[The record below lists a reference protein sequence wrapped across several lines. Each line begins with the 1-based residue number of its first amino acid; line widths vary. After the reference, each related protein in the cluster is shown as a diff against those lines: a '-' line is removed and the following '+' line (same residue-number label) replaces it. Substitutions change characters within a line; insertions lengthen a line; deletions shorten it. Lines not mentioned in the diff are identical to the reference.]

1 MSANVA
7 LYSCATGP
15 GKLRV
20 WLGLR
25 SRTSAPALA
34 WTLGGSAAT
43 PTVVRPASAIRT
55 DAMLAAG
62 NACGYTGLYEFDV
75 PADSLNPFI
84 VGVSVDGAPPVTEAL
99 RAMPSAVPGG
109 LERTFNV
116 LLTSCF
122 YWREDKEGM
131 AGEVVDTL
139 RREWNPDLGLL
150 VGDQVYLDQPP
161 LAPIPTGPAQLAE
174 RFENAYAYNWF
185 EEFGYAKVLRAAPA
199 ACVPDDHEYWNNFP
213 HPALH
218 IRATWSARNRSTWE
232 LVSRTLYGHFQHFQD
247 TPVGTP
253 VVLDVAPLSF
263 FLLDS
268 RTHREEDFS
277 RMMSPATLQALVD
290 WVQRCIDG
298 RWLGVV
304 VTGQSILT
312 TKAGGLNRR
321 WGDSTL
327 PNYGDYAALVRQLE
341 RLLAEAGDVLL
352 LTGDFHWGRVARLT
366 PQAAL
371 AGVPNLYEVVSSPTS
386 LLSDSIVDDV
396 GRIRH
401 PSRPNPVW
409 PRHSDAELLGGI
421 FTFEGTGS
429 RYVAETLHRQ
439 QGNQACLLSF
449 RATGDGV
456 EVTPR
461 YFPLKPGLPPVTVK
475 PFSLRHRTAS

>member
-7 LYSCATGP
+7 LYSCATVP

-34 WTLGGSAAT
+34 WTLGGAAVT
-43 PTVVRPASAIRT
+43 PAAVRSASATRT
-55 DAMLAAG
+55 G
-62 NACGYTGLYEFDV
+62 NLIAPGKPCGYTGLYEFAV
-75 PADSLNPFI
+75 PPNNLGPFV
-84 VGVSVDGAPPVTEAL
+84 VGVSVDGAPPVTESL
-99 RAMPSAVPGG
+99 RLMPAAVPGG
-109 LERTFNV
+109 LDRSFNV
-116 LLTSCF
+116 LLSSCF
-122 YWREDKEGM
+122 YWREDKEGL
-131 AGEVVDTL
+131 AGSVLDSI

-161 LAPIPTGPAQLAE
+161 LADIPTAPAEMAE

-199 ACVPDDHEYWNNFP
+199 ACVPDDHEYWNNYP
-213 HPALH
+213 HSALH
-218 IRATWSARNRSTWE
+218 IKATWKEQDRATWGRI
-232 LVSRTLYGHFQHFQD
+232 SRTLYGHFQHLQG

-268 RTHREEDFS
+268 RSDRDPGYA
-277 RMMSPATLQALVD
+277 RMMSPAALKALVD

-298 RWLGVV
+298 KRLGIV

-312 TKAGGLNRR
+312 GKASWPNRR

-327 PNYGDYAALVRQLE
+327 PNYGDYAVLAQQLD
-341 RLLAEAGDVLL
+341 RLLARAGDVLL
-352 LTGDFHWGRVARLT
+352 LTGDYHWGRVARLT

-371 AGVPNLYEVVSSPTS
+371 TGAANLYEVVSSPTS
-386 LLSDSIVDDV
+386 LLSDSIIDDV
-396 GRIRH
+396 GGILH

-409 PRHSDAELLGGI
+409 PRHSDAALLGGI
-421 FTFEGTGS
+421 FTFEGTGT
-429 RYVAETLHRQ
+429 RYVAQTLHRQ
-439 QGNQACLLSF
+439 QGNQVCLLSF
-449 RATGDGV
+449 RSTGDGV

-461 YFPLKPGLPPVTVK
+461 YYPLKPGLPPVTVK
-475 PFSLRHRTAS
+475 PFSLRYRTS